1 MMTQCREN
9 SLTSWIPWESTG
21 VSQRCTSWGEARWR
35 QPRGPVLC
43 ESEGESALTLEMKG
57 MAEVRTWADTEVLPG
72 TLVVTVNALSLPGE
86 GASPAEVQGWMLS
99 FWNHV
104 LVVIWKLFGILSSH
118 LSFWTLKF
126 NIMQLTPN
134 DGVGLLSRDSIFGGV
149 ALELLPA
156 EYHRLRAGGDWGAHR
171 SRRRCMSLW
180 DDLLFRSLAFHV
192 GKPGSSIKLNLK
204 CFE

>member
-9 SLTSWIPWESTG
+9 SLTSWMPWRSVG
-21 VSQRCTSWGEARWR
+21 ISQRCTSWGEARWR
-35 QPRGPVLC
+35 QPCGPVLW

-57 MAEVRTWADTEVLPG
+57 MTEVRTWADIEVLPG

-104 LVVIWKLFGILSSH
+104 LVVIWKLFGVLNSH

-126 NIMQLTPN
+126 NIMQLNQMMVSGSWVVTPSLAAWLWISSQLN
-134 DGVGLLSRDSIFGGV
+134 TIASEQGVTEEHIGLEDDAWASEMTCCL
-149 ALELLPA
+149 
-156 EYHRLRAGGDWGAHR
+156 AH
-171 SRRRCMSLW
+171 
-180 DDLLFRSLAFHV
+180 LLFMLENQSH
-192 GKPGSSIKLNLK
+192 PSS
-204 CFE
+204 